1 MKLSAI
7 KKSVADGAGV
17 TGQTLIYDSAV
28 STGSNT
34 YLPTGLYG
42 DSVEGT
48 YAFTTNRD
56 KLYLHT
62 GQGWFE
68 VSTINTN
75 PSFTTGLNASYDLA
89 IDATAYK
96 NGTATNIEVLATDP
110 EGFDVTYTATGDTA
124 MNNIAHIDRDP
135 NHDSAKGRF
144 FVIEPKTQDSAGS
157 AAPADGTLTITASDG
172 INTASTTGTFS
183 LTFDTTI
190 SGSEGTT
197 FLSKAIGTGGDNSS
211 FSDKSTT
218 GTTHTIT
225 ATGNVSQG
233 TFSPYSPTGYSWYFP
248 GHSANAGVQTDTN
261 GPTLGTGDFTVE
273 FWFKNEYD
281 FNTTSDT
288 DGTYGYQTLVSD
300 TLYGNGSN
308 NGGWALYQ
316 RQDEIRLA
324 VNNAEKLSHHYLPF
338 IATHSEWNHVAWVRN
353 SGTSRIYINGYDGGL
368 SVSDT
373 VNYVDNRICIGANN
387 TSSQFPRYE
396 YTGWIHDLRIVVG
409 TPVYTGNFTPP
420 DGPLTTT
427 GGDYPSTT
435 NVNTSITASHTKY
448 QACNLPYISKAKGST
463 GDAVHTVTGAVIS
476 DAFSPYKVQAAYS
489 SSTHGG
495 SAYMAGAG
503 YGLTVPTSADFDMDT
518 GNYTIEMWVYPTSE
532 SQDVLLDPRSANPQ
546 KVPNIWWD
554 GGNNRFYAHING
566 NYLYGTS
573 GTCKKEQWYHVALTR
588 NSTSTKL
595 FVNGIQHATTFSDSL
610 DYVQGTTVRIGKH
623 RSDTQYDFAGYISDF
638 RWIKGDSRYPFLP
651 VAETITTTTSY
662 QNAITVD
669 TGDVELIMAHA
680 SGFTDGSDNS
690 HSLTNNGAT
699 IDTSNYP
706 ASGMKSIAFAE
717 GDYVDVAAS
726 STFAPGTGD
735 FTIEFWFKA
744 SGNANHGSKNR
755 RIWQFDGPS
764 GNTAGASQFQLSIA
778 PASNT
783 AGAVPGS
790 VQYIRHG
797 SGSNIIYRGNTVN
810 ICDNAW
816 HHVAIVRK
824 SGVVSSFVDGRF
836 DTSTSSYSG
845 INISPNS
852 GSPRPRIGAY
862 DSTSGGLTGNI
873 SNMRYSSIA
882 VYDKDFTPPTSALT
896 EVSNTKLLLSMTD
909 AKVIDEGGRHNI
921 ILYAD
926 TQSHSGQ
933 PRVSG
938 LSGILFDGTGDYA
951 KLLSKL
957 NYIMNK
963 NEDYTIEFY
972 TYYNATPAKTNS
984 INPIFYNA
992 FDYGDLEY
1000 DELYIKTEQS
1010 NKLTYAHSG
1019 GTIANNP
1026 SSASDTSLENS
1037 QSISNTGSFIHV
1049 AVVKR
1054 DERLQTFIDGNPGT
1068 VLSVAH
1074 TEPFGELGDD
1084 LLLGTFNTA
1093 AGYINSYISEFRI
1106 TRGQGRYP
1114 FLPKKETLTTTTSFQ
1129 DGVTTTASNVK
1140 ILGVHTSTLTTNSG
1154 NSGTALT
1161 VDTGVSASTFGPRGR
1176 MVSAYFNDSSSA
1188 MIIHQAAA
1196 GLGTGVFTIE
1206 LWMFSDST
1214 FSGSY
1219 QPLIG
1224 FVPVADRNNSSS
1236 YRLLYFVTGSGAGGP
1251 SISWWNQGTDMANT
1265 GANTIEHH
1273 KWYHIAMTR
1282 ESDNK
1287 IRIYLNGTFMVESS
1301 STYTEDFSNFDR
1313 VYLGRHAAEYY
1324 KGWMSNVRMTSQV
1337 LYTKNFTPPAT
1348 EIKG

>member
-1 MKLSAI
+1 N
-7 KKSVADGAGV
+7 
-17 TGQTLIYDSAV
+17 AV
-28 STGSNT
+28 
-34 YLPTGLYG
+34 
-42 DSVEGT
+42 
-48 YAFTTNRD
+48 
-56 KLYLHT
+56 
-62 GQGWFE
+62 Q
-68 VSTINTN
+68 
-75 PSFTTGLNASYDLA
+75 
-89 IDATAYK
+89 
-96 NGTATNIEVLATDP
+96 
-110 EGFDVTYTATGDTA
+110 
-124 MNNIAHIDRDP
+124 
-135 NHDSAKGRF
+135 
-144 FVIEPKTQDSAGS
+144 
-157 AAPADGTLTITASDG
+157 
-172 INTASTTGTFS
+172 
-183 LTFDTTI
+183 
-190 SGSEGTT
+190 
-197 FLSKAIGTGGDNSS
+197 
-211 FSDKSTT
+211 
-218 GTTHTIT
+218 
-225 ATGNVSQG
+225 
-233 TFSPYSPTGYSWYFP
+233 
-248 GHSANAGVQTDTN
+248 
-261 GPTLGTGDFTVE
+261 
-273 FWFKNEYD
+273 
-281 FNTTSDT
+281 
-288 DGTYGYQTLVSD
+288 
-300 TLYGNGSN
+300 
-308 NGGWALYQ
+308 
-316 RQDEIRLA
+316 
-324 VNNAEKLSHHYLPF
+324 
-338 IATHSEWNHVAWVRN
+338 
-353 SGTSRIYINGYDGGL
+353 
-368 SVSDT
+368 
-373 VNYVDNRICIGANN
+373 
-387 TSSQFPRYE
+387 
-396 YTGWIHDLRIVVG
+396 
-409 TPVYTGNFTPP
+409 
-420 DGPLTTT
+420 
-427 GGDYPSTT
+427 
-435 NVNTSITASHTKY
+435 
-448 QACNLPYISKAKGST
+448 
-463 GDAVHTVTGAVIS
+463 TVTGVVEA
-476 DAFSPYKVQAAYS
+476 DAFTPYEVKAAYS

-495 SAYMAGAG
+495 SAYFDGSGDRLTTASTTDTNTTAGQAW
-503 YGLTVPTSADFDMDT
+503 TVECWA
-518 GNYTIEMWVYPTSE
+518 YPTSFSGGKVIFDFRASSGGDGITAE
-532 SQDVLLDPRSANPQ
+532 FTSSGNIYMSA
-546 KVPNIWWD
+546 D
-554 GGNNRFYAHING
+554 GHDYISDEDFGID
-566 NYLYGTS
+566 L
-573 GTCKKEQWYHVALTR
+573 KQWYHMAFVHTGSVFKFYLNGNERKSTTR
-588 NSTSTKL
+588 SAGANDNASGA
-595 FVNGIQHATTFSDSL
+595 F
-610 DYVQGTTVRIGKH
+610 RIGT
-623 RSDTQYDFAGYISDF
+623 RYNDTKDFAGYISDF
-638 RWIKGDSRYPFLP
+638 RF
-651 VAETITTTTSY
+651 VA
-662 QNAITVD
+662 
-669 TGDVELIMAHA
+669 
-680 SGFTDGSDNS
+680 
-690 HSLTNNGAT
+690 
-699 IDTSNYP
+699 
-706 ASGMKSIAFAE
+706 
-717 GDYVDVAAS
+717 
-726 STFAPGTGD
+726 GT
-735 FTIEFWFKA
+735 
-744 SGNANHGSKNR
+744 
-755 RIWQFDGPS
+755 
-764 GNTAGASQFQLSIA
+764 
-778 PASNT
+778 
-783 AGAVPGS
+783 
-790 VQYIRHG
+790 
-797 SGSNIIYRGNTVN
+797 
-810 ICDNAW
+810 
-816 HHVAIVRK
+816 
-824 SGVVSSFVDGRF
+824 
-836 DTSTSSYSG
+836 
-845 INISPNS
+845 
-852 GSPRPRIGAY
+852 
-862 DSTSGGLTGNI
+862 
-873 SNMRYSSIA
+873 A
-882 VYDKDFTPPTSALT
+882 VYTSAFTPPTSPLT
-896 EVSNTKLLLSMTD
+896 EITNTKLLLNMTD

-926 TQSHSGQ
+926 TKSHSGQ

>member
-1 MKLSAI
+1 MKLSEI

-34 YLPTGLYG
+34 YLPVGLYG
-42 DSVEGT
+42 DSIEGT
-48 YAFTTNRD
+48 YAFTTNKDR
-56 KLYLHT
+56 LYLHT
-62 GQGWFE
+62 GQGWFQ

-75 PSFTTGLNASYDLA
+75 PSFTTGLNANYSLA
-89 IDATAYK
+89 ADATAYK

-124 MNNIAHIDRDP
+124 FNNIAHIDRDP

-157 AAPADGTLTITASDG
+157 AAPADGVLTITASDG

-183 LTFDTTI
+183 LVFDLTI
-190 SGSEGTT
+190 AGSEGTT

-225 ATGNVSQG
+225 AVGNTDQG
-233 TFSPYSPTGYSWYFP
+233 TFSPYSPARYSWFFD
-248 GHSANAGVQTDTN
+248 GTDDAVRTDTN
-261 GPTLGTGDFTVE
+261 GPTLGTSDLTVE
-273 FWFKNEYD
+273 FWFQNEYNFGD
-281 FNTTSDT
+281 NTFRSI
-288 DGTYGYQTLVSD
+288 VSD
-300 TLYGNGSN
+300 NLYSSA
-308 NGGWALYQ
+308 GGWTIGQYNN
-316 RQDEIRLA
+316 EIRLA
-324 VNNAEKLSHHYLPF
+324 VSGNAIINAYYTPWIS
-338 IATHSEWNHVAWVRN
+338 THTGWNHVAWVRN
-353 SGTSRIYINGYDGGL
+353 SGTSKIYINGHESG
-368 SVSDT
+368 SASDT
-373 VNYVDNRICIGANN
+373 TNYTNSRIIIGASNY
-387 TSSQFPRYE
+387 TGGGGTYPTLEF
-396 YTGWIHDLRIVVG
+396 TGWIHDLRIVVG

-448 QACNLPYISKAKGST
+448 QACNLPYISQAKGST
-463 GDAVHTVTGAVIS
+463 GDAIQTSNGTVVA
-476 DAFSPYKVQAAYS
+476 DAFSPYKQQSAYS
-489 SSTHGG
+489 ASTHGG

-518 GNYTIEMWVYPTSE
+518 GDYTIEMWVYPTTAGQE
-532 SQDVLLDPRSANPQ
+532 VLLDPRSTGTQ

-554 GGNNRFYAHING
+554 GQNSRFYAHING
-566 NYLYGTS
+566 NYINGTA

-588 NSTSTKL
+588 NSSKTIL
-595 FVNGIQHATTFSDSL
+595 FVNGRQHATTFSDSL

-623 RSDTQYDFAGYISDF
+623 NSNTSYDFEGYISDF

-662 QNAITVD
+662 QNGITVA
-669 TGDVELIMAHA
+669 TEDVELIMAHA

-706 ASGMKSIAFAE
+706 ASGMKSIAFAD

-744 SGNANHGSKNR
+744 SGNANDGGKNQ
-755 RIWQFDGPS
+755 RIWMFDGPS
-764 GNTAGASQFQLSIA
+764 GNTAGANQFQLSIA
-778 PASNT
+778 PADNSN
-783 AGAVPGS
+783 GAVPGS
-790 VQYIRHG
+790 IQYIRHG
-797 SGSNIIYRGNTVN
+797 SSSTNHYRGNTVN

-824 SGVVSSFVDGRF
+824 SGVISSFVDGLF
-836 DTSTSSYSG
+836 DTSTSAYSAS
-845 INISPNS
+845 NISPNS

-873 SNMRYSSIA
+873 SNLRYSSIA
-882 VYDKDFTPPTSALT
+882 VYGEAFTPPTSALT

-909 AKVIDEGGRHNI
+909 GKIIDEGGRQHMTLI
-921 ILYAD
+921 GD

-938 LSGILFDGTGDYA
+938 LSGILFDGNGDYINMNN
-951 KLLSKL
+951 KLSWL
-957 NYIMNK
+957 MRG
-963 NEDYTIEFY
+963 NEDYTLEFY
-972 TYYNATPAKTNS
+972 TYYNATPVKTGASAGGYVSSNG

-992 FDYGDLEY
+992 FNYYGNEGGNGKY
-1000 DELYIKTEQS
+1000 DELVINTTNS
-1010 NKLTYAHSG
+1010 NRLYYYHSND
-1019 GTIANNP
+1019 TQNL
-1026 SSASDTSLENS
+1026 SDVELFNS
-1037 QSISNTGSFIHV
+1037 QSVSNTGSFIHV
-1049 AVVKR
+1049 ALVKR
-1054 DERLQTFIDGNPGT
+1054 DQRIQTFVNGNPGT

-1074 TEPFGELGDD
+1074 TQSFGESGTRFRLGSFAN
-1084 LLLGTFNTA
+1084 L
-1093 AGYINSYISEFRI
+1093 AGFINAYISEFRI

-1140 ILGVHTSTLTTNSG
+1140 ILAAHTSTLTTNSG
-1154 NSGTALT
+1154 NSGTAFSAES
-1161 VDTGVSASTFGPRGR
+1161 GVSASTFGPKGG
-1176 MVSAYFNDSSSA
+1176 MVSAYFDDSSNA
-1188 MIIHQAAA
+1188 MMIHAAA
-1196 GLGTGVFTIE
+1196 TGFGTGVFTVE
-1206 LWMFSDST
+1206 FWMFSDST
-1214 FSGSY
+1214 HSGTY
-1219 QPLIG
+1219 QPLVG
-1224 FVPVADRNNSSS
+1224 FVPVADRNTTSAYRSITLDTGQIKFVNQSSDVVAS
-1236 YRLLYFVTGSGAGGP
+1236 GS
-1251 SISWWNQGTDMANT
+1251 STV
-1265 GANTIEHH
+1265 EHS
-1273 KWYHIAMTR
+1273 KWYHVAVTR

-1287 IRIYLNGTFMVESS
+1287 IRLYLNGTFMAESS
-1301 STYTEDFSNFDR
+1301 GTYTENFSSFDR
-1313 VYLGRHAAEYY
+1313 VYLGRRGGDYF
-1324 KGWMSNVRMTSQV
+1324 KGYMSNVRMTSQV

-1348 EIKG
+1348 EITG